1 MLILFDIDATLLV
14 SSRSGVYAMQDAGR
28 ELFGSH
34 FVFEGVDFAGRL
46 DPLILRDLFSVN
58 KVEPTADNFEAMRWA
73 YGEHLR
79 RRIAVPNTARALP
92 GVHALLDAL
101 RPRTDLTLG
110 LLTGNF
116 AETGSLKLRAVGIDP
131 DDFPIQAW
139 GDLSPHNPP
148 SRDHLVPVAFEQ
160 VRRLSATAQR
170 LSSNGSVDPRRVLV
184 IGDTPHDVQCAKAH
198 NCRSLAVATGLHS
211 VELLRS
217 TGADHVVSDLSDTAA
232 IMEFIFSYC
241 PSS

>member
-1 MLILFDIDATLLV
+1 MMLILFDIDATLLV

-28 ELFGSH
+28 ELFGPS
-34 FVFEGVDFAGRL
+34 FTFENVDFAGRL
-46 DPLILRDLFSVN
+46 DPLILRDLFRVN
-58 KVEPTADNFEAMRWA
+58 NVAPMPDNFAAMRRT
-73 YGEHLR
+73 YHDHLKR
-79 RRIAVPNTARALP
+79 RVAVPNTARALP

-101 RPRTDLTLG
+101 RRREDLTLG

-131 DDFPIQAW
+131 DHFPIQAW
-139 GDLSPHNPP
+139 GDLSPHDPP

-160 VRRLSATAQR
+160 LRRHAAPH
-170 LSSNGSVDPRRVLV
+170 SNSFTIDPRRVLV
-184 IGDTPHDVQCAKAH
+184 IGDTPHDVNCAKAH

-211 VELLRS
+211 VDLLRS
-217 TGADHVVSDLSDTAA
+217 AGADHVVPDLSDTPA
-232 IMEFIFSYC
+232 MLEFIFSDA

>member
-28 ELFGSH
+28 ELFGPS
-34 FVFEGVDFAGRL
+34 FAFEKVDFAGRL
-46 DPLILRDLFSVN
+46 DPLILRDLFRINNVA
-58 KVEPTADNFEAMRWA
+58 PTPDNFAAMRETYHA
-73 YGEHLR
+73 HLKR
-79 RRIAVPNTARALP
+79 RVAVPNTARALP
-92 GVHALLDAL
+92 GVHNLLEAL
-101 RPRTDLTLG
+101 RWREDVTLG

-116 AETGSLKLRAVGIDP
+116 AETGSLKLRAVGIEP

-160 VRRLSATAQR
+160 VRWHEPTALR
-170 LSSNGSVDPRRVLV
+170 ISTNGTVDPRRVLV

-211 VELLRS
+211 VDLLRS
-217 TGADHVVSDLSDTAA
+217 TGVDHVVPDLSDTAA
-232 IMEFIFSYC
+232 ILEFIG
-241 PSS
+241 P

>member
-28 ELFGSH
+28 ELFGPS
-34 FVFEGVDFAGRL
+34 FTFENVDFAGRL
-46 DPLILRDLFSVN
+46 DPLILRDLFNVN
-58 KVEPTADNFEAMRWA
+58 KVEPTNDNFEAMRWA

-116 AETGSLKLRAVGIDP
+116 AETGSLKLRAVGIEP
-131 DDFPIQAW
+131 DHFPIQAW
-139 GDLSPHNPP
+139 GDLSPHDPP
-148 SRDHLVPVAFEQ
+148 AREHLVPVAFEQ
-160 VRRLSATAQR
+160 LRRHAA
-170 LSSNGSVDPRRVLV
+170 NGSASFTIDPRGVVV
-184 IGDTPHDVQCAKAH
+184 IGDTPHDVHCAKVH

-211 VELLRS
+211 VDLLRS
-217 TGADHVVSDLSDTAA
+217 TGADHVVSDLSDTTAVLK
-232 IMEFIFSYC
+232 FIFS
-241 PSS
+241 